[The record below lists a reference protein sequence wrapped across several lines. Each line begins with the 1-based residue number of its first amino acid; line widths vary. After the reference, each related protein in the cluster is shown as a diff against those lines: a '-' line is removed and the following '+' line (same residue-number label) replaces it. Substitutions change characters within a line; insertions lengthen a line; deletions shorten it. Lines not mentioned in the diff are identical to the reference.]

1 MKINWDLCKKKKFL
15 FFAIIPE
22 VSSTLWALLGI
33 LPTEVNLLNV
43 IFGLYPSHNDVLHT
57 SGWLT
62 ESNTQISSEIWF
74 YMFDRKMKVTHVVTS
89 LTIWLS
95 NWDEGRR
102 NWGGGRQKD
111 PDKKKNIRKKK
122 WGGGGGGNESQLLVH
137 LHYGSFHFL
146 SVTETSQTSG
156 SIYWHE
162 HTNKD
167 EHTDI

>member
-1 MKINWDLCKKKKFL
+1 MGINGNTPHRSQPFKYHIWLISLAWWRFTHLWLINWIKHIDFLWNLVLYVWQENESDPCCHQPHNLAFKLRWRQKK
-15 FFAIIPE
+15 
-22 VSSTLWALLGI
+22 S
-33 LPTEVNLLNV
+33 
-43 IFGLYPSHNDVLHT
+43 
-57 SGWLT
+57 
-62 ESNTQISSEIWF
+62 
-74 YMFDRKMKVTHVVTS
+74 
-89 LTIWLS
+89 
-95 NWDEGRR
+95 
-102 NWGGGRQKD
+102 GGGKTEGSSQ
-111 PDKKKNIRKKK
+111 KKKNIRKKK

>member
-1 MKINWDLCKKKKFL
+1 MLSPASQSGFQTEMK
-15 FFAIIPE
+15 AE
-22 VSSTLWALLGI
+22 
-33 LPTEVNLLNV
+33 
-43 IFGLYPSHNDVLHT
+43 
-57 SGWLT
+57 
-62 ESNTQISSEIWF
+62 EI
-74 YMFDRKMKVTHVVTS
+74 
-89 LTIWLS
+89 
-95 NWDEGRR
+95 
-102 NWGGGRQKD
+102 GGGETEGSSQ
-111 PDKKKNIRKKK
+111 KKKNIRKKK